1 MFRRTKRTTHESH
14 ETSVFA
20 HDSNPVINEANP
32 HPSRKQRIGYHSS
45 LIQCLLLNQSTPQR
59 KLVPPTC
66 ETLSPQSVAQLSQL
80 WLHTMLHSC
89 SKHLRRRQWRHRH
102 HCHSRGASPFAVYKH
117 FMIHA
122 SCRHLCDLCDLCGLC
137 GLCAYCGCVDVYM
150 PGAANLNPYLNGP
163 ASASK
168 SPGKCTKN
176 TARFLVDSAKPGRT
190 EATKMGKG
198 FAQLVNWYV
207 YVSLPC

>member
-1 MFRRTKRTTHESH
+1 MPSFEPINSTKKTRAPNLRNTFTAVRRSTLPALAPHHAPLVLQTP
-14 ETSVFA
+14 A
-20 HDSNPVINEANP
+20 EA
-32 HPSRKQRIGYHSS
+32 
-45 LIQCLLLNQSTPQR
+45 
-59 KLVPPTC
+59 
-66 ETLSPQSVAQLSQL
+66 SVASPASLPLQ
-80 WLHTMLHSC
+80 
-89 SKHLRRRQWRHRH
+89 
-102 HCHSRGASPFAVYKH
+102 GASPFAVYKH

-122 SCRHLCDLCDLCGLC
+122 SCRHLCDLCDLC

>member
-20 HDSNPVINEANP
+20 DSNPVINEANP
-32 HPSRKQRIGYHSS
+32 HPSRKQRTGCHSS

-80 WLHTMLHSC
+80 WLHTMLDSC
-89 SKHLRRRQWRHRH
+89 YKDLRSRQWRHRH
-102 HCHSRGASPFAVYKH
+102 HCHSRASPFAVYKH

-122 SCRHLCDLCDLCGLC
+122 SCDTYVTIR

-168 SPGKCTKN
+168 SPGKCAKN
-176 TARFLVDSAKPGRT
+176 TARFLADGAKPGRT